1 MLWKQLFVRERQAK
15 YILITIYN
23 TVILIRSVL
32 KFLDRNFLF
41 VEKVQ
46 VILDL
51 ILSQTLT
58 FVSLFQWPSL

>member
-1 MLWKQLFVRERQAK
+1 MLWIQLFVRERQAK

-23 TVILIRSVL
+23 TVILIRSIL

-58 FVSLFQWPSL
+58 FV